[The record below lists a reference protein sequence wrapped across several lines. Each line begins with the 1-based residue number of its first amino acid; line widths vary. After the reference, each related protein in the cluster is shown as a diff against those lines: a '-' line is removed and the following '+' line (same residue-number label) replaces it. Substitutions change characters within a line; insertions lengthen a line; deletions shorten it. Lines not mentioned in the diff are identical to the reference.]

1 MSASQASAGVTLT
14 VCNGGTHAC
23 HEANGSPA
31 LTIVVAPR
39 DNSAS
44 APVTEVSTSAWQ
56 AGDWHLPRAED
67 EVAALDML
75 ASGWT
80 PPPTYRCRCTPPTLS
95 HSTPAGW
102 RRPRRI
108 RPSWGGW
115 RRS

>member
-56 AGDWHLPRAED
+56 AGDWHHDDRFHRSAATSITIRRHGELRLLVPRT
-67 EVAALDML
+67 
-75 ASGWT
+75 S
-80 PPPTYRCRCTPPTLS
+80 R
-95 HSTPAGW
+95 
-102 RRPRRI
+102 
-108 RPSWGGW
+108 
-115 RRS
+115 